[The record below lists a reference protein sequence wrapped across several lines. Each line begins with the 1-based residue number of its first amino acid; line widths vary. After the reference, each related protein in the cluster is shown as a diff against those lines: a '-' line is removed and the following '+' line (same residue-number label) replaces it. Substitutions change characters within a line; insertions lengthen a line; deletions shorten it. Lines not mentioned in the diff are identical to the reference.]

1 MNLKLVVGSRGS
13 KLALAQTK
21 WVIDRLK
28 SLNPE
33 MDFEIKIIKTKGDK
47 IVDVALDKIGD
58 KGLFVKEIEEELLNG
73 GIDLAVH
80 SMKDIPSFLPEGL
93 AFAGVPE
100 REDCRDALILRE
112 GFRGLEEVPFGG
124 RIGTGSKRRKYQ
136 LLKLRPDLDIVP
148 IRGNVDTRLKKMNE
162 MGLHGIVL
170 AASGLKRLGLQDKI
184 THYFSIEEMLP
195 APAQGALAI
204 EIRKDDTA
212 LREAAEKIADRKA
225 EIQVRVERTFLNN
238 LNGSCQIPVGAV
250 CRIEGE
256 SLILDGMFGSEDGS
270 VLVRKSKVGRLGQ
283 ERELGRELAE
293 EILRELKDSER

>member
-13 KLALAQTK
+13 KLALAQTQ
-21 WVIDRLK
+21 WVIDSLK
-28 SLNPE
+28 NASPE

-93 AFAGVPE
+93 IFAGAPE

-112 GFRGLEEVPFGG
+112 GFKCLEEVPFGG
-124 RIGTGSKRRKYQ
+124 KIGTGSKRRKYQ

-170 AASGLKRLGLQDKI
+170 AAAGLKRLGLQDKI
-184 THYFSIEEMLP
+184 SHYFSIEEMLP

-212 LREAAEKIADRKA
+212 LRIAAEKIADRKA

-256 SLILDGMFGSEDGS
+256 RLILDGMFGSEDGS
-270 VLVRKSKVGRLGQ
+270 ILVRKSKIGTLGH